1 MRRGEGCPICG
12 EGRPDENR
20 FGIRI
25 FAGPTSDA
33 YLQRSAIQRG
43 YTTVMWRV
51 RHVAEP
57 TELSPDEAAA
67 YWLEVLWVARGLE
80 LYLNPVKMNYN
91 VLGNSVPHLHTH
103 VIPRYAKDP
112 RPGRP
117 FPFPETEPPPFDE
130 GMLRRDVE
138 SLRRH
143 LLRP

>member
-1 MRRGEGCPICG
+1 M
-12 EGRPDENR
+12 
-20 FGIRI
+20 
-25 FAGPTSDA
+25 
-33 YLQRSAIQRG
+33 
-43 YTTVMWRV
+43 
-51 RHVAEP
+51 AEP
-57 TELSPDEAAA
+57 TELSPEEAAA
-67 YWLEVLWVARGLE
+67 YGLEVLWVARGLE
-80 LYLNPVKMNYN
+80 QYLNPIKMNYN